1 MYQYFISFLLPNTSP
16 WHEVPLFIDPFISWW
31 IFRLFL
37 LFVIMTSAAVNIG
50 VKVYVWTYVFTFHEW
65 ISRSGIFGPDGGS
78 KFNFLRNC
86 QAVFPCV
93 FTILYSH
100 YQCMRV
106 PVSPYLPTLA
116 IFSLFVCLNYSHS
129 RECEVVSHCGF
140 DVHFLSDEWHWA
152 VFPVLTGHLYILFWE
167 TSIRIICPF
176 KNCAACLF
184 TVVL

>member
-1 MYQYFISFLLPNTSP
+1 
-16 WHEVPLFIDPFISWW
+16 
-31 IFRLFL
+31 
-37 LFVIMTSAAVNIG
+37 MTSAAVNIG

-140 DVHFLSDEWHWA
+140 DVHFLSDE
-152 VFPVLTGHLYILFWE
+152 
-167 TSIRIICPF
+167 
-176 KNCAACLF
+176 
-184 TVVL
+184 